1 MINAFDSNNDG
12 KISRHEFISYYYNRA
27 CRLRDEEEDYHE
39 DQIMKDFVS
48 LRSLEDLEQI

>member
-12 KISRHEFISYYYNRA
+12 KISRHEFISYYYYRA